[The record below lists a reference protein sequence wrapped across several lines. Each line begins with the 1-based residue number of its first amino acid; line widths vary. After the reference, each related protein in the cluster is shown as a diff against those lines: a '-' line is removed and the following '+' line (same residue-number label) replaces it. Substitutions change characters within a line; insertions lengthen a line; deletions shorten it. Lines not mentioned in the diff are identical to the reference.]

1 MCKEKC
7 KFVIATKYLGEGV
20 MLLMITPPPHQLLK
34 TLEDLA
40 KLSFGIFQSL
50 KTTDN
55 TINHLPVENMD
66 SKITLFFIVSK
77 QFIVMV
83 IFFINRSI
91 IKSLKSH
98 TLTPKGFL
106 LLLLFALG

>member
-1 MCKEKC
+1 
-7 KFVIATKYLGEGV
+7 
-20 MLLMITPPPHQLLK
+20 MLLMITPPRLPN

-40 KLSFGIFQSL
+40 KLSFGVFKSL

-55 TINHLPVENMD
+55 TINHLPVENMN
-66 SKITLFFIVSK
+66 SKMTLFFIVSK
-77 QFIVMV
+77 QFMV
-83 IFFINRSI
+83 VVILFINRSI

-106 LLLLFALG
+106 LLL